1 MFTKAMINNNQN
13 NVLQS
18 MCRGYL
24 VRLRHIAVRH
34 GLCSFVDDIVSR
46 NAAGRC
52 VATRKEVEILSRMC
66 DDERVMRSDIPNIL
80 GKSYRRCF
88 ADGDFEKVDK
98 LKSVGI
104 YSKISAY
111 LLGAEQKEKEN
122 KSDESSEYSL

>member
-1 MFTKAMINNNQN
+1 
-13 NVLQS
+13 

-34 GLCSFVDDIVSR
+34 GLCSFVDKVVNDNI
-46 NAAGRC
+46 AGRC
-52 VATRKEVEILSRMC
+52 VATRKEVELLSRMC
-66 DDERVMRSDIPNIL
+66 DDERVMRTDIPNIL

-122 KSDESSEYSL
+122 KSDESREYSL